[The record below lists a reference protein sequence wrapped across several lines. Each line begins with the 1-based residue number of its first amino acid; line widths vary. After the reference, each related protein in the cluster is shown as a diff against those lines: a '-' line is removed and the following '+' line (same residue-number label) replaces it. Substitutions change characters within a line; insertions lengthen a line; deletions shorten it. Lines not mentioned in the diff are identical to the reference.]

1 MTKRGVD
8 PRDFALIPFGGA
20 GATHA
25 CLLAEEI
32 IIPRI
37 VVPPNPGTIC
47 ALGAAIADVKN
58 DYIKSL
64 RGNLATTPVTAI
76 RAGFAELEAAGRAW
90 LAAENPVIDKVVV
103 KLSVDARYFGQ
114 AFDIEVDLPGDL
126 NALTPEAIADCFH
139 DCYEQLYRNSDRK
152 ARIDLVNLRVRIAGK
167 TRELSLKRLA
177 GGDGKPVAKGSRK
190 IWYGGAHHDARL
202 YARAQLGAGDRIEG
216 PAVVEQIDTT
226 TVVAPGFV
234 AETDAFGVLT
244 LSRKQAEKDRQ

>member
-37 VVPPNPGTIC
+37 VVPPNPGTTC

-64 RGNLATTPVTAI
+64 RGDLAKTPAEAI

-90 LAAENPVIDKVVV
+90 LVAENPVIDTTVVRF
-103 KLSVDARYFGQ
+103 SVDARYYGQ
-114 AFDIEVDLPGDL
+114 AFDIEVDLPGD
-126 NALTPEAIADCFH
+126 AAILTADAIAACFH
-139 DCYEQLYRNSDRK
+139 DTYEQLYRNSDRK

-177 GGDGKPVAKGSRK
+177 RGDGKPVAKGARK
-190 IWYGGAHHDARL
+190 IWYGGRHHEAKL
-202 YARAQLGAGDRIEG
+202 YARAQFGAGDRIDG

-234 AETDAFGVLT
+234 AETDEFGVLT
-244 LSRKQAEKDRQ
+244 LTRKG